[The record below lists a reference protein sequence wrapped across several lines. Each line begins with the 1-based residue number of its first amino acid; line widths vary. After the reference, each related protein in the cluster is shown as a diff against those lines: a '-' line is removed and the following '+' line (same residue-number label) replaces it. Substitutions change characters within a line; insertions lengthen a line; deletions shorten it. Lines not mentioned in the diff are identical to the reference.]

1 MKKLQGL
8 PFLKAAM
15 QDAKASKVRL
25 RPTRRMDTG
34 NCAEVST
41 ARGFA
46 LCGPLYS
53 DRKPLPETTTQG
65 LVQVYKQAGP
75 PASASILRIAH
86 RAWRPAILQ
95 KKAAGAYATAAVSH
109 CLTTMWQFRR
119 RVPADCAGPAHPQA
133 CCHW

>member
-1 MKKLQGL
+1 LKKLHGL

-53 DRKPLPETTTQG
+53 DRKPLPETATQG
-65 LVQVYKQAGP
+65 LVQVYKQAGLQP
-75 PASASILRIAH
+75 VRPFCASLTERGGPQFC
-86 RAWRPAILQ
+86 R
-95 KKAAGAYATAAVSH
+95 KKQRV
-109 CLTTMWQFRR
+109 LTQ
-119 RVPADCAGPAHPQA
+119 PLL
-133 CCHW
+133 